1 MANFRM
7 RNGRWYYT
15 IDERTNDGRRIR
27 HEHFGGLTKSECAK
41 AYRKAM
47 IEIDRTGKFFELS
60 GMNLGEFLQEWFR
73 KEIEKNLRQN
83 TQDVYSALIK
93 NHISYDLGTIKLKE
107 ITTPLLQD
115 YLSKLKDDG
124 YAKSTVKSIHIILK
138 SSLRWAVANRR
149 YLLFNPMDN
158 VKVPRYDVAP
168 SSPGIFT
175 NEEIE
180 AIFEKYPAGNK
191 LFIPLRIA
199 YQTGLRR
206 GEILSLR
213 WPLIDLQRKIIH
225 VTGTLYDKTGFFVQD
240 NPKTSSSIRNV
251 PFGQSLF
258 LDLKKQQIEQKK
270 NRLKYGQ
277 FYYYDSDFVCT
288 NENGKPLTSNALRG
302 FEQFCK
308 KTFGHGSMHTFRHTH
323 ATKLLE
329 NGIDLD
335 YVSKRLGHSSIT
347 TTADIYISMTDKRD
361 KAAVELIDKVL

>member
-1 MANFRM
+1 
-7 RNGRWYYT
+7 
-15 IDERTNDGRRIR
+15 
-27 HEHFGGLTKSECAK
+27 
-41 AYRKAM
+41 
-47 IEIDRTGKFFELS
+47 
-60 GMNLGEFLQEWFR
+60 
-73 KEIEKNLRQN
+73 
-83 TQDVYSALIK
+83 
-93 NHISYDLGTIKLKE
+93 
-107 ITTPLLQD
+107 
-115 YLSKLKDDG
+115 
-124 YAKSTVKSIHIILK
+124 
-138 SSLRWAVANRR
+138 
-149 YLLFNPMDN
+149 MDN

-335 YVSKRLGHSSIT
+335 YVSKRLGHSSIP